1 MQTNFFLTDK
11 EMVFFFMLQWKFRL
25 TSESQQHAKIQLSTK
40 LKVNHQHNCI
50 FSAVW
55 TNGAIGY
62 FFLFSRLGVVSDYAS
77 SHFFKECVK
86 VPFMH
91 LKAYLR
97 NACRYYLRI
106 FTFHYRLRKDI
117 IYESLCSFT
126 EFYPSLRSFTECVK
140 ILFTH
145 LYASL
150 RNV

>member
-1 MQTNFFLTDK
+1 MFLFHDTVK
-11 EMVFFFMLQWKFRL
+11 VSLNKQIS
-25 TSESQQHAKIQLSTK
+25 TACESTTQHKAESKSSTQLYIQCSSNQLSYWI
-40 LKVNHQHNCI
+40 L
-50 FSAVW
+50 
-55 TNGAIGY
+55 
-62 FFLFSRLGVVSDYAS
+62 FLFSRLGVVSDCAS